1 MFESTVSS
9 KTIRTDYKTKAT
21 SPFGSESDANW
32 STFKISTSRS
42 RQGGSVPNWKRLISS
57 GNNATSNF
65 IGDISTVDYKP
76 LSCEGVGIS
85 GSTRYEGSFTGFPHG
100 AGDAPYPG
108 NMSSTL
114 ALNQALQRLVSQ
126 IRDTQRSFQGG
137 AFLGELAETIHG
149 IRNPVQGIR
158 KLLDAYHGAVKE
170 RTRRIVNEKLRDRA
184 VKDTWLEYQ
193 YHWSPLFHDAQDA
206 YATLFRKS
214 RFFSKGEF
222 LPVSG
227 SGEDRSQ
234 NVQGP
239 VPFSLAFNSY
249 WYTVTSISEV
259 SVRYKGAVRGRPR
272 NPYLSEISAWG
283 INPMTEFLPT
293 VWELI
298 PYSFLVDYFSN
309 VGQIIDS
316 WSACQ
321 ADIAWLCSTVRKSN
335 SIISQSVGYGGFD
348 VGTTSRD
355 GKITSPGSVVVTRRL
370 ISRGTPAITDLV
382 PTIQFKLPGSSTR
395 WLNIAALQRLVRLK

>member
-1 MFESTVSS
+1 MFESHVST
-9 KTIRTDYKTKAT
+9 KKIRTDYKTKVT
-21 SPFGSESDANW
+21 TPFGSESDSNF
-32 STFKISTSRS
+32 STFNVSTSRF
-42 RQGGSVPNWKRLISS
+42 RQGGSVPNWKRLIAS

-65 IGDISTVDYKP
+65 IGDISTVDYTP
-76 LSCEGVGIS
+76 ISCKGTGRS
-85 GSTRYEGSFTGFPHG
+85 GTTVWEGSFTGFPQG
-100 AGDAPYPG
+100 FGDAPYPG
-108 NMSSTL
+108 NLSSTL
-114 ALNQALQRLVSQ
+114 ALNLASQRLFSQ

-149 IRNPVQGIR
+149 IRHPVQGIR

-193 YHWSPLFHDAQDA
+193 YHWSPLFHDAQEA
-206 YATLFRKS
+206 YSTLFRKS
-214 RFFSKGEF
+214 RFFAKGEF
-222 LPVSG
+222 LPIRGDGV
-227 SGEDRSQ
+227 DRSQ
-234 NVQGP
+234 VVQGP
-239 VPFSLAFNSY
+239 VPFSLAWNSF
-249 WYTVTSISEV
+249 WYTSTSVNEV
-259 SVRYKGAVRGRPR
+259 SVRYKGAVQGRPQS
-272 NPYLSEISAWG
+272 PYLSAISAWG
-283 INPMTEFLPT
+283 VNPMTEFLPT

-321 ADIAWLCSTVRKSN
+321 ADIAWLCSTTRKSI
-335 SIISQSVGYGGFD
+335 SILTQTVRYGGFEQ
-348 VGTTSRD
+348 GTIRD
-355 GKITSPGSVVVTRRL
+355 GSITSPGSAVVTRRT
-370 ISRGTPAITDLV
+370 ISRGTPFITDLV